1 MKKAYI
7 KLYSVMN
14 VNILFTPLTPC
25 SDLFVRIMVVYASQ
39 DDMHLATVRCNNHN
53 VANEKTNGKLVIIL
67 HIHTFLCDF

>member
-25 SDLFVRIMVVYASQ
+25 NDLFVRAMVVYASP
-39 DDMHLATVRCNNHN
+39 DDMHLPTVRCNNHN
-53 VANEKTNGKLVIIL
+53 VLNEKTNGK
-67 HIHTFLCDF
+67 